1 MATQQSRA
9 RYPARI
15 TFQMSSELKAQ
26 LLEVAE
32 RDHEG
37 DVQALGRQCLQD
49 RVERRGAGTDR
60 LAEILD
66 ALERLPTEIAGRHL
80 EQWER
85 VNQLLEQGGRMFTV
99 MDDALTEIA
108 GRHLEQ
114 WERVNQLLEQGGRMF
129 TVMDDALTEIAGRH
143 LEQWERV
150 NQLLEQGGRMFTV
163 LNDDLT
169 EMMAIRDELS
179 KLVGRPAEQ

>member
-9 RYPARI
+9 KYSARL
-15 TFQMSSELKAQ
+15 TFQMPAGLKAQ

-37 DVQALGRQCLQD
+37 NIQALGRQCLQA
-49 RVERRGAGTDR
+49 RVERRGVGTDQ

-66 ALERLPTEIAGRHL
+66 ALERLPAEIAGRHL

-99 MDDALTEIA
+99 MNDALTEIA

-129 TVMDDALTEIAGRH
+129 TVM
-143 LEQWERV
+143 
-150 NQLLEQGGRMFTV
+150 
-163 LNDDLT
+163 NDGLT
-169 EMMAIRDELS
+169 EMMAIRDELK

>member
-9 RYPARI
+9 KYSARL
-15 TFQMSSELKAQ
+15 TFQMPAGLKAQ

-37 DVQALGRQCLQD
+37 NIQALGRQCLQA
-49 RVERRGAGTDR
+49 RVERRGVGTDQ

-66 ALERLPTEIAGRHL
+66 ALERLPAEIAGRHL

-99 MDDALTEIA
+99 MNDALTEIA

-129 TVMDDALTEIAGRH
+129 TVM
-143 LEQWERV
+143 
-150 NQLLEQGGRMFTV
+150 
-163 LNDDLT
+163 NDDLT
-169 EMMAIRDELS
+169 EMMAIRDELK

>member
-129 TVMDDALTEIAGRH
+129 TV
-143 LEQWERV
+143 
-150 NQLLEQGGRMFTV
+150 

>member
-1 MATQQSRA
+1 MIRCPKAQVEVNMATQQSRA

-37 DVQALGRQCLQD
+37 DVQALGRQCLQA

-99 MDDALTEIA
+99 
-108 GRHLEQ
+108 
-114 WERVNQLLEQGGRMF
+114 
-129 TVMDDALTEIAGRH
+129 
-143 LEQWERV
+143 
-150 NQLLEQGGRMFTV
+150 

-169 EMMAIRDELS
+169 EMMAIRDELK

>member
-9 RYPARI
+9 KYSARL
-15 TFQMSSELKAQ
+15 TFQMPAGLKAQ

-37 DVQALGRQCLQD
+37 DVQALGRQCLQA
-49 RVERRGAGTDR
+49 RVERRGVGTDQ

-66 ALERLPTEIAGRHL
+66 ALERLPAEIAGRHL

-99 MDDALTEIA
+99 MNDALTEIA

-129 TVMDDALTEIAGRH
+129 TVM
-143 LEQWERV
+143 
-150 NQLLEQGGRMFTV
+150 
-163 LNDDLT
+163 NDGLT
-169 EMMAIRDELS
+169 EMMAIRDELK